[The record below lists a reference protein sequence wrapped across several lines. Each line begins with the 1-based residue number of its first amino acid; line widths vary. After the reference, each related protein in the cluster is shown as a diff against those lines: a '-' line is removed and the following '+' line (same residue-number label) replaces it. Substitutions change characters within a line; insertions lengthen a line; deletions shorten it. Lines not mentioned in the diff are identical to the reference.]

1 MKYPFV
7 RIAAAAPDLEVADC
21 RYNAL
26 KIKEAMTEAAGLGVR
41 ILTLPELSVTGYSC
55 GDLFFQSKL
64 LDESIE
70 ALLDIAEHS
79 KGMELFTAVGLP
91 IKVGYLLFDCA
102 AAIYEGEILGIVP
115 KTYLPN
121 NREFYEK
128 RWFNSSAEASFSSV
142 ELLGKETPFG
152 TDIIFD
158 AGGSVK
164 IGIEICE
171 DLWSPI
177 PPSSHLALQ
186 GACIILN
193 PSASNEQAGKADYR
207 RELVKSQSARTYSAY
222 CYAGAGQQESTTD
235 VVFGGHCMIA
245 ENGRVLAE
253 RRPFAEDTGMIF
265 CDIDTEMLEKERFMN
280 KNFRSPLE
288 YLPDYTPVSF
298 CLPKYMNDT
307 VRYIDPRPFVP
318 SDSGIRDRH
327 CEEIFAI
334 QTAGLRKRLS
344 FSGSKTAVIGIS
356 GGLDSTLALLAA
368 VKACDSAG
376 LSRESIIGVTMPGF
390 GTTDRTYTNAVKLI
404 KYLGVSFRE
413 ISIANAC
420 LGHFGDIG
428 HDPDVHDVTYE
439 NSQARERTQIL
450 MDIAN
455 KERGLVVGT
464 GDLSEIALGWS
475 TYNGDHMSMYAIN
488 SGIPKTLI
496 RSLVLWV
503 SASGQVDTNVAE
515 VLRDIVD
522 TPVSPELLPPDK
534 GGKIGQKTEELVGP
548 YELHDFFLYNMVR
561 YGFGP
566 GRILLLAQTA
576 FGSSYDRT
584 EILKWLKV
592 FYGRFFS
599 QQFKRSCIPDGPKVG
614 SVALS
619 PRGDWRMP
627 SDASAEI
634 WLRELGELDKSDH

>member
-7 RIAAAAPDLEVADC
+7 RIAAAAPELQVANC
-21 RYNAL
+21 RYNAGR
-26 KIKEAMTEAAGLGVR
+26 IKETMTEAVGLNVR
-41 ILTLPELSVTGYSC
+41 ILTLPELSITGYSC
-55 GDLFFQSKL
+55 GDLFFQSAL
-64 LDESIE
+64 LESAME
-70 ALLDIAEHS
+70 ALTDIAEHS
-79 KGMELFTAVGLP
+79 RGMKLFTVVGLP
-91 IKVGYLLFDCA
+91 IKSKHLLFDSA
-102 AAIYEGEILGIVP
+102 AAIYDGEILGIVP

-128 RWFNSSAEASFSSV
+128 RWFNSSVDASIDSV
-142 ELLGKETPFG
+142 EISGKRVPFG
-152 TDIIFD
+152 TDLIFI
-158 AGGSVK
+158 AGKSVK

-171 DLWSPI
+171 DLWNPI
-177 PPSSHLALQ
+177 PPSSYLALQ
-186 GACIILN
+186 GASIILN
-193 PSASNEQAGKADYR
+193 PSASNELVGKADYR
-207 RELVKSQSARTYSAY
+207 RELVKTQSARTYSAY
-222 CYAGAGQQESTTD
+222 CYSGAGPQESTTD
-235 VVFGGHCMIA
+235 VVFGGHCIIS

-253 RRPFAEDTGMIF
+253 RLPFDENSGMIMH
-265 CDIDTEMLEKERFMN
+265 DIDTEILEKERLMN
-280 KNFRSPLE
+280 KNFSGILE
-288 YLPDYTPVSF
+288 DIPDYRTIAFS
-298 CLPKYMNDT
+298 LSEYMDDT
-307 VRYIDPRPFVP
+307 IRYIDPRPFVP
-318 SDSGIRDRH
+318 SDRESRDRR
-327 CEEIFAI
+327 CQEIFSI
-334 QTAGLRKRLS
+334 QTAGLRKRMS

-368 VKACDSAG
+368 VGACDSAG
-376 LSRESIIGVTMPGF
+376 LSRDSIIGVTMPGF
-390 GTTDRTYTNAVKLI
+390 GTTDRTYKNALKLI
-404 KYLGVSFRE
+404 QSLRVSFRE
-413 ISIANAC
+413 ISITNAC

-428 HDPDVHDVTYE
+428 HNPDIHDVTYE
-439 NSQARERTQIL
+439 NSQARERTQVL

-496 RSLVLWV
+496 PSLVLWV
-503 SASGQVDTNVAE
+503 AESGQLDKDAAE

-522 TPVSPELLPPDK
+522 TPVSPELLPPEKD
-534 GGKIGQKTEELVGP
+534 GKTGQKTEEIVGP
-548 YELHDFFLYNMVR
+548 YELHDFFLYNMIR

-576 FGSSYDRT
+576 FGNSYDRS

-592 FYGRFFS
+592 FYVRFFS
-599 QQFKRSCIPDGPKVG
+599 QQFKRSCLPDGPKVG

-634 WLRELGELDKSDH
+634 WLRELDCLSIV